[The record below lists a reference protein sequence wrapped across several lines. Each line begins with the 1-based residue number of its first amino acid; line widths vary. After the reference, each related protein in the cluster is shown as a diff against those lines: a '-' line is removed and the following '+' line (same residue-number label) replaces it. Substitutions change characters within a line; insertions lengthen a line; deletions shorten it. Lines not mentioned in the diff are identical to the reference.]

1 MIKRLTNRGQSAR
14 TRAALSRTAQ
24 LHPRHPFDQGCD
36 FVLGESAHTRNRITH
51 GGGARQLGLIR
62 LVLGQGLRLTLIGM
76 GIGLVG
82 ALGVTRV
89 LSNVLYGISPTD
101 PISFLAVGVLLTVV
115 ALAASYAPA
124 RWATRVDPI
133 SALRSE

>member
-1 MIKRLTNRGQSAR
+1 MAR
-14 TRAALSRTAQ
+14 
-24 LHPRHPFDQGCD
+24 
-36 FVLGESAHTRNRITH
+36 
-51 GGGARQLGLIR
+51 GARQLGVIR
-62 LVLGQGLRLTLIGM
+62 LVLGPGLRLTLIGM

-115 ALAASYAPA
+115 ARAASYAPA